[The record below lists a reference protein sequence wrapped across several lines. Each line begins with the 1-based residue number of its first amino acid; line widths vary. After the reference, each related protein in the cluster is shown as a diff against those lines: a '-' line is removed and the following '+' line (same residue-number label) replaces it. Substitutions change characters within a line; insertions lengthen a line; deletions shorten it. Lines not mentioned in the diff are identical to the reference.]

1 MPCDALQSREGLL
14 LIKTAHPQKAKH
26 PENEN
31 ELLSTVSQA
40 SIRHFLP
47 LQMGI
52 GKSHTATLD
61 VLVTQVSCA
70 WPSREYPATQWY
82 RILSPTL
89 KLVPFRIPLAGTPG
103 FPQELLC
110 SSEERQREEAK
121 IRCSKGPVDE
131 RSLILIITSQL
142 ESCKVYIHQKIM
154 KTMNKKWICARN
166 KKATSYCNKKRFLS
180 IKKRRYIKNAVDC
193 PYLFLR
199 YLTLD

>member
-1 MPCDALQSREGLL
+1 MSFLVQFP
-14 LIKTAHPQKAKH
+14 
-26 PENEN
+26 
-31 ELLSTVSQA
+31 QA

-70 WPSREYPATQWY
+70 WPSRVYPATQWY

-110 SSEERQREEAK
+110 SSEEIQREDAK
-121 IRCSKGPVDE
+121 FRRSKGPTDE
-131 RSLILIITSQL
+131 HNFILNALLISAGYSKLISKLQ
-142 ESCKVYIHQKIM
+142 SMY
-154 KTMNKKWICARN
+154 
-166 KKATSYCNKKRFLS
+166 SS
-180 IKKRRYIKNAVDC
+180 KNNENNE
-193 PYLFLR
+193 
-199 YLTLD
+199 

>member
-1 MPCDALQSREGLL
+1 MKISFLAQFP
-14 LIKTAHPQKAKH
+14 
-26 PENEN
+26 
-31 ELLSTVSQA
+31 QA

-70 WPSREYPATQWY
+70 WPSRVYPATQWY

-110 SSEERQREEAK
+110 SSEERQREDAK
-121 IRCSKGPVDE
+121 IRRSKGPVDE
-131 RSLILIITSQL
+131 RSFILISAGYNQPIRELQSL
-142 ESCKVYIHQKIM
+142 YS
-154 KTMNKKWICARN
+154 
-166 KKATSYCNKKRFLS
+166 S
-180 IKKRRYIKNAVDC
+180 KN
-193 PYLFLR
+193 YKNNE
-199 YLTLD
+199 